1 MGGQGQVNKY
11 AMSNIPEIGSHRE
24 DERYGGHLSKVDKLS
39 DLESHTQLSS
49 TNNQDARSQ
58 ISHKLSQKAAS
69 DTGAGADYAAQKP
82 QEDYIRINN

>member
-49 TNNQDARSQ
+49 TNNQDARS
-58 ISHKLSQKAAS
+58 
-69 DTGAGADYAAQKP
+69 
-82 QEDYIRINN
+82 